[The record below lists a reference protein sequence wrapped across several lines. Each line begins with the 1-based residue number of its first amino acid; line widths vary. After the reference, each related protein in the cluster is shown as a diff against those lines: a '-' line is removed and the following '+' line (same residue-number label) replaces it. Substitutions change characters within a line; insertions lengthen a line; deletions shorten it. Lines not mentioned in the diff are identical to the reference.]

1 MTHTFYI
8 AFSFPLAGVVNAGRA
23 PPDVLGPIGRDIS
36 VINKLD
42 LLHTWIVSLTKTD
55 CLPSVA
61 PSRAQ
66 TQNGPTKFFK
76 ASTITATNP

>member
-23 PPDVLGPIGRDIS
+23 PPAVLGPIGRDIS
-36 VINKLD
+36 VINKVD

-55 CLPSVA
+55 FLPSM
-61 PSRAQ
+61 PRG
-66 TQNGPTKFFK
+66 TYMGPDPIWAHLILQATKE
-76 ASTITATNP
+76 